1 MAKGAKKIAASG
13 RAADAKPAPAEKPSF
28 GPDRKGESSA
38 GALASKDKKRS
49 VTASRDGSNTR

>member
-1 MAKGAKKIAASG
+1 MAKGAKKIGASA
-13 RAADAKPAPAEKPSF
+13 RAADTKLAPAEKPSF

-38 GALASKDKKRS
+38 GALSSKDKKRS